1 MRFQIPV
8 FQFGTLKIKSRD
20 KIRTIERQRLPMIK
34 IGGVYIIWWS
44 KSADAFMG
52 PRGRSQQSD
61 K

>member
-34 IGGVYIIWWS
+34 IGGLYLIWWS
-44 KSADAFMG
+44 KSAEAFMG
-52 PRGRSQQSD
+52 QRGRSHQVE